1 LPAFHA
7 IILGIIQGLTE
18 FIPVSSSGHL
28 IAVPALLGWSYQGK
42 SFDAAVHLGTLA
54 ALLIYYRRDWARIIS
69 GFVGHIVRK
78 TPYAKEDEAGGRLFV
93 PILVACIPAAI
104 VGLAFERIIEET
116 LSRWQFVA
124 LALVVFGLLML
135 AADRTGKRCR
145 EIGQMGYRDY
155 LVIGLAQTIAL
166 LPGVSRS
173 GITIT
178 AGLFRGLDRA
188 SSARFSFL
196 LSTPVVFGAG
206 VFALRSMLAEGMGAS
221 EWSAFAWGFVSA
233 MASGYLAIHFLMTYL
248 QKRSLTV
255 FVVYRICL
263 AAALVGVFVLR

>member
-1 LPAFHA
+1 MPALHA

-28 IAVPALLGWSYQGK
+28 VAVPAVLGWNYQGK

-54 ALLIYYRRDWARIIS
+54 ALLVYYRRDWARIIS
-69 GFVGHIVRK
+69 GFVAHIIKKV
-78 TPYAKEDEAGGRLFV
+78 PYGKEDEAGGRLFV
-93 PILVACIPAAI
+93 PIIVACVPAAI
-104 VGLAFERIIEET
+104 VGAAFQDFIDNA
-116 LSRWQFVA
+116 LSRWNFVA
-124 LALVVFGLLML
+124 TALVVFGLIML
-135 AADRTGKRCR
+135 AADR
-145 EIGQMGYRDY
+145 IGRKTRDIASMGYTDY
-155 LVIGLAQTIAL
+155 ITIGLAQILAL

-188 SSARFSFL
+188 SAARFSFL

-206 VFALRSMLAEGMGAS
+206 AFALLKMVTHGMAAS
-221 EWSAFAWGFVSA
+221 EAGSFLWGLIAAAVA
-233 MASGYLAIHFLMTYL
+233 GYAAIHFLVTFL
-248 QKRSLTV
+248 QKNSLTV

-263 AAALVGVFVLR
+263 AAALVGVFCLR

>member
-1 LPAFHA
+1 MPAFHA
-7 IILGIIQGLTE
+7 IILGIVQGLTE

-28 IAVPALLGWSYQGK
+28 VAVPVLLGWSYQGK

-54 ALLIYYRRDWARIIS
+54 ALLIYYRREWAHIIS
-69 GFVGHIVRK
+69 GFASHVLQK
-78 TPYAKEDEAGGRLFV
+78 TPYGKEDEAGGRLLV
-93 PILVACIPAAI
+93 PIVVACVPAAI
-104 VGLAFERIIEET
+104 VGVLWEEFIEET
-116 LSRWQFVA
+116 LSRPGFVMV
-124 LALVVFGLLML
+124 ALVVFGLLMF
-135 AADRTGKRCR
+135 AADRVGKRSR
-145 EIGQMGYRDY
+145 DIEQMGYTDY
-155 LVIGLAQTIAL
+155 LVIGFAQAIAL

-188 SSARFSFL
+188 SAARFSFL

-206 VFALRSMLAEGMGAS
+206 VFALRSMLQEGMGAS
-221 EWSAFAWGFVSA
+221 EWSAFLWGFASA
-233 MASGYLAIHFLMTYL
+233 MTSGYLAIHFLMTYL

-263 AAALVGVFVLR
+263 AAALAAMFVR